1 MRQSPDRK
9 EETSMQENRKNS
21 NQLVSVVIPAYRE
34 EENIERTVQVVR
46 EHLKKCDIV
55 YEILI
60 VDDGS
65 QDGTYGKV
73 CKMAEAEPRVR
84 GIRLSRNFGKE
95 AAILAGLTAARGNAV
110 ITIDADLQH
119 PPDLIPEMIC
129 RWRAGVR
136 VVHAVKRS
144 RAGDGCVARQ
154 RAALFNKVLT
164 RFGGIDM
171 QNASDFKLLDRVAV
185 DMVVTGL
192 KERSRFYRGLAQW
205 VGFEQESIPFDV
217 ASRHKGQ
224 GKWSFHALYNLGI
237 TAVVSFTTDPLRI
250 VMYLGIATLVFALIV
265 TAETL
270 WSVWRGRSVSGFA
283 TLEITILL
291 IGSFVMIS
299 LGIIGEYIAKIF
311 EETKARPP
319 FIVSS
324 RCGFIED
331 ERPNTPA

>member
-1 MRQSPDRK
+1 
-9 EETSMQENRKNS
+9 MQGEWRSSDQK
-21 NQLVSVVIPAYRE
+21 VSVVIPAYHE
-34 EENIERTVQVVR
+34 EETIERTVQVVR
-46 EHLKKCDIV
+46 EHLKKCDIG

-65 QDGTYGKV
+65 RDGTFGKV
-73 CKMAEAEPRVR
+73 CKMAETGTGVR

-95 AAILAGLTAARGNAV
+95 AAILAGLTAARGDAV

-119 PPDLIPEMIC
+119 PPDLIPEMIR

-144 RAGDGCVARQ
+144 RVGDSFLARQ
-154 RAALFNKVLT
+154 RAALFNRILT
-164 RFGGIDM
+164 RLGGIDM

-192 KERSRFYRGLAQW
+192 RERSRFFRGLAQW

-217 ASRHKGQ
+217 ATRQFGQ
-224 GKWSFHALYNLGI
+224 GKWSLRALFDLGI
-237 TAVVSFTTDPLRI
+237 TAFVSFTTDPLRI
-250 VMYLGIATLVFALIV
+250 VMFLGLATLVFAV
-265 TAETL
+265 MVATDTL
-270 WSVWRGRSVSGFA
+270 WSVYRGRSVSGFA

-291 IGSFVMIS
+291 VGSFVMIS

-319 FIVSS
+319 YIVSS
-324 RCGFIED
+324 RCGFIEE
-331 ERPNTPA
+331 ERPNTPV

>member
-1 MRQSPDRK
+1 M
-9 EETSMQENRKNS
+9 
-21 NQLVSVVIPAYRE
+21 VSVVIPAYHE

-46 EHLKKCDIV
+46 EHLKKCDIE

-65 QDGTYGKV
+65 RDGTFGKV
-73 CKMAEAEPRVR
+73 CKMAETGTGVR

-119 PPDLIPEMIC
+119 PPDLIPEMIR

-144 RAGDGCVARQ
+144 RASDSFLARQ

-164 RFGGIDM
+164 RLGGIDM

-185 DMVVTGL
+185 DMVVSGL
-192 KERSRFYRGLAQW
+192 RERSRFFRGLAQW

-217 ASRHKGQ
+217 AFRHSGQ
-224 GKWSFHALYNLGI
+224 GKWSLRALFDLGI
-237 TAVVSFTTDPLRI
+237 TAFVSFTTDPLRI
-250 VMYLGIATLVFALIV
+250 VMFLGLATLAFAV
-265 TAETL
+265 VVAVETF
-270 WSVWRGRSVSGFA
+270 WSVYRGRSVSGFA

-299 LGIIGEYIAKIF
+299 LGILGEYIAKIY

-319 FIVSS
+319 YIVSS

>member
-1 MRQSPDRK
+1 
-9 EETSMQENRKNS
+9 
-21 NQLVSVVIPAYRE
+21 VSVVIPAYRE
-34 EENIERTVQVVR
+34 EETIERTVQVVR

-119 PPDLIPEMIC
+119 PPDLIPEMIG

-144 RAGDGCVARQ
+144 RAEDGFVARQ

-217 ASRHKGQ
+217 APDIRAKGNGRFVPLQSGDHGVVYYDRSPAYCDVSRPRNPCV
-224 GKWSFHALYNLGI
+224 AL
-237 TAVVSFTTDPLRI
+237 V
-250 VMYLGIATLVFALIV
+250 V

-270 WSVWRGRSVSGFA
+270 WSVYGRSVSVLHVRDHDPSDRKFCHDQPGDYWRIYREN
-283 TLEITILL
+283 LRRD
-291 IGSFVMIS
+291 
-299 LGIIGEYIAKIF
+299 
-311 EETKARPP
+311 KARPP

-324 RCGFIED
+324 GAVLLKMSDRI
-331 ERPNTPA
+331 PA

>member
-1 MRQSPDRK
+1 
-9 EETSMQENRKNS
+9 MQEKQRGSK
-21 NQLVSVVIPAYRE
+21 QLASVVIPAYNE
-34 EENIERTVQVVR
+34 AETIERTVQVVR
-46 EHLKKCDIV
+46 DQMKVCDIE
-55 YEILI
+55 YEILV

-65 QDGTYGKV
+65 RDGTYGKI
-73 CKMAEAEPRVR
+73 CRMAEERMGIR

-95 AAILAGLTAARGNAV
+95 AAILAGLTAACGNAV

-119 PPDLIPEMIC
+119 PPDLIPEMIR
-129 RWRAGVR
+129 RWRAGAR
-136 VVHAVKRS
+136 VIHAVKRS
-144 RAGDGCVARQ
+144 RSGDGFVARL
-154 RAALFNKVLT
+154 RAALFNKVMT

-217 ASRHKGQ
+217 APRHTGQ
-224 GKWSFHALYNLGI
+224 GKWSFRALYNLGI
-237 TAVVSFTTDPLRI
+237 TAFVSFTTDPLRI
-250 VMYLGIATLVFALIV
+250 VMYLGVATLVFALVV

-270 WSVWRGRSVSGFA
+270 WSVYRGRSVSGFA

-291 IGSFVMIS
+291 IGSFIMIS

-324 RCGFIED
+324 RCGFIEV

>member
-1 MRQSPDRK
+1 
-9 EETSMQENRKNS
+9 MQGEWRSSDQK
-21 NQLVSVVIPAYRE
+21 VSVVIPAYHE
-34 EENIERTVQVVR
+34 EETIERTVQVVR
-46 EHLKKCDIV
+46 EHLKKCDIG

-65 QDGTYGKV
+65 RDGTFGKV
-73 CKMAEAEPRVR
+73 CKMAETGTGVR

-95 AAILAGLTAARGNAV
+95 AAILAGLTAARGDAV

-119 PPDLIPEMIC
+119 PPDLIPEMIR

-144 RAGDGCVARQ
+144 REGDSFLARQ
-154 RAALFNKVLT
+154 RAVLFNRILT
-164 RFGGIDM
+164 RLGGIDM

-192 KERSRFYRGLAQW
+192 RERSRFFRGLAQW

-217 ASRHKGQ
+217 ATRQFGQ
-224 GKWSFHALYNLGI
+224 GKWSLRALFDLGI
-237 TAVVSFTTDPLRI
+237 TAFVSFTTDPLRI
-250 VMYLGIATLVFALIV
+250 VMFLGLATLVFAV
-265 TAETL
+265 MVATDTL
-270 WSVWRGRSVSGFA
+270 WSVYRGRSVSGFA

-291 IGSFVMIS
+291 VGSFVMIS
-299 LGIIGEYIAKIF
+299 LGIIGEYIAKIY
-311 EETKARPP
+311 EETKARPSY
-319 FIVSS
+319 IVSS
-324 RCGFIED
+324 RCGFIEE

>member
-1 MRQSPDRK
+1 
-9 EETSMQENRKNS
+9 MQGEWRSSDQK
-21 NQLVSVVIPAYRE
+21 VSVVIPAYHE
-34 EENIERTVQVVR
+34 EETIERTVQVVR
-46 EHLKKCDIV
+46 EHLKKCDIG

-65 QDGTYGKV
+65 RDGTFGKV
-73 CKMAEAEPRVR
+73 CKMAETGTGVR

-95 AAILAGLTAARGNAV
+95 AAILAGLTAARGDAV

-119 PPDLIPEMIC
+119 PPDLIPEMIR

-144 RAGDGCVARQ
+144 REGDSFLARQ
-154 RAALFNKVLT
+154 RAVLFNRILT
-164 RFGGIDM
+164 RLGGIDM

-192 KERSRFYRGLAQW
+192 RERSRFFRGLAQW
-205 VGFEQESIPFDV
+205 VGFEQERIPFDV
-217 ASRHKGQ
+217 PTRQYGQ
-224 GKWSFHALYNLGI
+224 GKWSLRDLFDLGI
-237 TAVVSFTTDPLRI
+237 TAFVSFTTDPLRI
-250 VMYLGIATLVFALIV
+250 VMFLGLATLVFAVIV
-265 TAETL
+265 AADTF
-270 WSVWRGRSVSGFA
+270 WSVYRGISVSGFA

-291 IGSFVMIS
+291 IGSFIMIS

-319 FIVSS
+319 YIVSS
-324 RCGFIED
+324 RCGFIEE
-331 ERPNTPA
+331 ERPNTPV